1 MGVRPIAML
10 QPAPG
15 AAPTRPEADRAVLA
29 KPRGEELKRH
39 GAASHAGMRE
49 AARGMEASRTFGLGP
64 TPQNVDVY
72 LDGKKQF
79 AYDTDHKTL
88 TVPWTESHV
97 VEFRSP
103 AGCCFVERVEV
114 GPDRPLPPDDIIAR
128 RLKWRPAALRITTE
142 PDAARGTRIMV
153 RDPNHGGAGTL
164 ARAGE
169 EVDVPFF
176 AEDEGSKEIEI
187 AIDSGDVFTSERV
200 TVRAG
205 QRLAHVVKLRTSN

>member
-1 MGVRPIAML
+1 LRAAATL
-10 QPAPG
+10 AQESARPAPPVAVAPPRPAPEP
-15 AAPTRPEADRAVLA
+15 AARPTPHTDE
-29 KPRGEELKRH
+29 PKRH
-39 GAASHAGMRE
+39 LA
-49 AARGMEASRTFGLGP
+49 AARTIAREASRTFTLGP

-72 LDGKKQF
+72 LDGQKQF

-88 TVPWTESHV
+88 TVSWNEDHV

-103 AGCCFVERVEV
+103 AGCCFVEKIDV
-114 GPDRPLPPDDIIAR
+114 GPDRPLPPDAIIAR

-142 PDAARGTRIMV
+142 PEAARGARIMV
-153 RDPNHGGAGTL
+153 RDPHRGGAGTL

-187 AIDSGDVFTSERV
+187 AIDSGDAFTSERL

-205 QRLAHVVKLRTSN
+205 QHVSHVVKLKASN